1 LVSDLSL
8 ISAFSVTNKA
18 LNSNALNKL
27 PPLLSLKSMIRFNGA
42 FLLID
47 WICSNAFIDEKSSSN
62 ELIFIAIKFEIGFTV
77 TLQKICIEK
86 IIMNESSLN
95 KFKETC

>member
-1 LVSDLSL
+1 MVVDLVSDLSL

-27 PPLLSLKSMIRFNGA
+27 PPLLSLKSIIKFNGA

-47 WICSNAFIDEKSSSN
+47 WIRSSDFIDEKSSLNS
-62 ELIFIAIKFEIGFTV
+62 LIFIAIKFEIGFTV
-77 TLQKICIEK
+77 TLQKVCIEK
-86 IIMNESSLN
+86 IIINESN
-95 KFKETC
+95 FKQI